1 MIDEVVVSEEI
12 VKTIREDYPEDN
24 EKTWIFARLA
34 RLARLAWWIWLLAG
48 VAVAAS
54 IGVKVA
60 VGVKASR
67 RQRQSLM

>member
-12 VKTIREDYPEDN
+12 VKTIQEDYPEDN
-24 EKTWIFARLA
+24 EKSWIF
-34 RLARLAWWIWLLAG
+34 ARLAWWIWLLAG

>member
-12 VKTIREDYPEDN
+12 VKTIQEDYPEDN
-24 EKTWIFARLA
+24 EKSWIFA